1 MLDSNLLKFCIR
13 NSLHS
18 NQIVHRLLELTIYT
32 HTQIFT
38 HTHTQKHL
46 HTHRVNQNVLLSTK
60 SKENSCKQRVY
71 KFLINS
77 FHISNSSQVY
87 IQNKYTYIYKI

>member
-32 HTQIFT
+32 HIYT
-38 HTHTQKHL
+38 HTHKHL

-71 KFLINS
+71 KFLFNS

-87 IQNKYTYIYKI
+87 IQYKTNIHT